1 VTSRWLTGQALPRR
15 IRSGKEARKLVDVG
29 EKVAQR
35 VGRQA
40 LSPLCLHIPEL
51 TGQID
56 EFLETGQIAESIEI
70 LASERYKSLRDFAS
84 VYTVGHHK
92 ARELYDQHHCRT
104 LEDVRQHYINIAEES
119 EEVRLKEKQ
128 RRRQRG
134 GMTHVDIVE
143 EWMRVKD
150 DLDSKYVYPVIQW
163 PDREGCNV

>member
-1 VTSRWLTGQALPRR
+1 VSLSGSPSSGRSVPFLPFPFRHKLTR
-15 IRSGKEARKLVDVG
+15 E
-29 EKVAQR
+29 
-35 VGRQA
+35 
-40 LSPLCLHIPEL
+40 
-51 TGQID
+51 ID
-56 EFLETGQIAESIEI
+56 EYLEHGHIAESLDI
-70 LASERYKSLRDFAS
+70 LASERYRSLRDFAS

-143 EWMRVKD
+143 EWMKLKD
-150 DLDSKYVYPVIQW
+150 DLDSKYVALCWGPW
-163 PDREGCNV
+163 